1 MAAKQLVFDEA
12 ARQALLK
19 GVNKLARAVVA
30 TLGPK
35 GRNVVLD
42 KKFGSP
48 TVTKDGVTV
57 AKEIELED
65 PYENMGAQMVREV
78 ASKTS
83 DAAGDG
89 TTTATV
95 LAEAIYSQGLK
106 FVTAGANPISIQR
119 GITKA
124 VEAAV
129 EHLTKISKKV
139 KDKEEIK
146 QVATVSANW
155 DTTIGEIIA
164 DAMDKVGKDGTI
176 TVEEAKS
183 IETTLDVV
191 EGMQFDKGY
200 LSPYFVTNAESMEAK
215 LEDAYVLIF
224 EKKISSLKDL
234 LPLLEKVAKVGK
246 PLLIISEEVEGEA
259 LATLVVNKLRGTINV
274 CAVKAPG
281 FGDRRKAMCEDIAI
295 LTGSKFISEDL
306 GIKLENI
313 QLEDLGRAKSIV
325 IGKENTTIVEGGG
338 KSSDIQGRVNQIRRQ
353 IEETTSDYDR
363 GKLQERLAKLAGGV
377 AVINVGAATES
388 EMKEKKARVEDALHA
403 TRAAVEEGIVAGG
416 GVALIRCIAAIEAV
430 KGSNDDEQIGVD
442 IIKRAVEGPLR
453 SLAAN
458 AGVEGSL
465 IVQEV
470 KKRKGNE
477 GYNVATGEYEDLVKA
492 GVVDPKKVT
501 RSALQNAASIAGLLL
516 TTECL
521 ITDAPEKDK
530 PAPGGGGHGGG
541 MGDMGGMGGY

>member
-1 MAAKQLVFDEA
+1 MAAKQLLFDEA
-12 ARQALLK
+12 ARQAILR
-19 GVNKLARAVVA
+19 GVSKLSRAVVA

-65 PYENMGAQMVREV
+65 PYEHMGAQMVREV
-78 ASKTS
+78 ASRTS
-83 DAAGDG
+83 DNAGDG

-95 LAEAIYSQGLK
+95 LAESIYREGLK
-106 FVTAGANPISIQR
+106 FVTSGANPIGIQR
-119 GITKA
+119 GINKA

-129 EHLTKISKKV
+129 AHLDKIAKKV

-155 DTTIGEIIA
+155 DDTIGEIIA

-183 IETTLDVV
+183 IDTTLDVV

-200 LSPYFVTNAESMEAK
+200 LSPYFVTNAETMECK
-215 LEDAYVLIF
+215 LEDAYILTY

-234 LPLLEKVAKVGK
+234 LPILEKVAKLGK
-246 PLLIISEEVEGEA
+246 PLLIIAEDVEGEA

-274 CAVKAPG
+274 AAVKAPG
-281 FGDRRKAMCEDIAI
+281 FGDRRKSMCEDIAI
-295 LTGSKFISEDL
+295 LTGGKFISEDL
-306 GIKLENI
+306 GVKLESI
-313 QLEDLGRAKSIV
+313 GLEDLGRAKSIV
-325 IGKENTTIVEGGG
+325 VDKENCTIVEGNG
-338 KSSDIQGRVNQIRRQ
+338 KSSEIQGRVNQIRRQ
-353 IEETTSDYDR
+353 IEETTSDYDKE
-363 GKLQERLAKLAGGV
+363 KLQERLAKLAGGV

-416 GVALIRCIAAIEAV
+416 GVALIRCIEAIEAV
-430 KGSNDDEQIGVD
+430 KGSNDDEAIGVS
-442 IIKRAVEGPLR
+442 IVKRAVESPLR

-458 AGVEGSL
+458 AGVEGSV
-465 IVQEV
+465 IVEAV
-470 KKRKGNE
+470 KKSKGNN

-521 ITDAPEKDK
+521 ITEIPEKDK
-530 PAPGGGGHGGG
+530 PSPGGGGHGGP
-541 MGDMGGMGGY
+541 GGMGGGMDY